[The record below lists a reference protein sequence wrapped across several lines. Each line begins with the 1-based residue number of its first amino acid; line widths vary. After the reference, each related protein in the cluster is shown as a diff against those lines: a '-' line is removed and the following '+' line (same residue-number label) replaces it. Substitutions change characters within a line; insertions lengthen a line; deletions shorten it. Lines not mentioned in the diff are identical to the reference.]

1 MESHKHKIIMDMG
14 GLKKVWS
21 QVQNLPGGAV
31 IIVVLTAGATE
42 PCATGTGEGVHVVM
56 ADAVVL
62 TRVWCTLIDVVLTV
76 TTSEATNALA
86 LVVTNEVQAC
96 PTIEAG
102 VWKEAGS

>member
-1 MESHKHKIIMDMG
+1 MDMG

-62 TRVWCTLIDVVLTV
+62 TRV
-76 TTSEATNALA
+76 
-86 LVVTNEVQAC
+86 
-96 PTIEAG
+96 
-102 VWKEAGS
+102 

>member
-1 MESHKHKIIMDMG
+1 MSVG
-14 GLKKVWS
+14 GLKKAWS

-31 IIVVLTAGATE
+31 IIVVLTAGAAE
-42 PCATGTGEGVHVVM
+42 PCTAGTGEGVHVVM

-62 TRVWCTLIDVVLTV
+62 TRVRCALVDVVLTV

-102 VWKEAGS
+102 VWKEGGS